1 MSKMYL
7 DVHLPWP
14 PRGLSPNARLTVF
27 AKARLFKA
35 ARNQAQI
42 LTKHAMAK
50 AGVVSA
56 RLKGGEP
63 PRYRAGT
70 MNVQLICTPPVA
82 RYRDEDNLI
91 ATCKAYLDGCAAGLS
106 VDDTTFH
113 FREQVWHKAEAPGSL
128 VMRFDWE
135 EPDE

>member
-1 MSKMYL
+1 MTEIVVK
-7 DVHLPWP
+7 LPWP
-14 PRGLSPNARLTVF
+14 NRGLSPNSRLTIF

-35 ARNQAQI
+35 EKLLSQAA
-42 LTKHAMAK
+42 TKRALHEK
-50 AGVVSA
+50 GLAGA
-56 RLKGGEP
+56 RLKGGQP

-70 MNVQLICTPPVA
+70 MNVQLVCTPPIT

-91 ATCKAYLDGCAAGLS
+91 ATCKAYLDGCAASLC

-113 FREQVWHKAEAPGSL
+113 FREQVWNKAEAPGHL
-128 VMRFDWE
+128 LLQFDWE

>member
-1 MSKMYL
+1 MEL
-7 DVHLPWP
+7 EIELPWP
-14 PRGLSPNARLTVF
+14 HRGLSPNSRLTIF

-35 ARNQAQI
+35 AKTQAQI
-42 LTKHAMAK
+42 ITKRGLQEKGLTC
-50 AGVVSA
+50 A
-56 RLKGGEP
+56 RLKGGQP

-70 MNVQLICTPPVA
+70 VNVQLVCTPPIN

-113 FREQVWHKAEAPGSL
+113 FREQIWEKAEAPGCL

-135 EPDE
+135 ESDE